1 MPIEKEEACFFEM
14 EVRAGETF
22 DFSANLSI
30 RSAATPTNG
39 KFAARLKQLGKFTA
53 VATAVHDYGNNNNW
67 RGNNSLT
74 VLYRA
79 QLQEDATFYLCYDVD
94 TLLVGREF
102 T

>member
-1 MPIEKEEACFFEM
+1 MLVEKEACFFEI

-30 RSAATPTNG
+30 RQGPTPTNG
-39 KFAARLKQLGKFTA
+39 FFAARLKQLGKYLP
-53 VATAVHDYGNNNNW
+53 VATAVHDHGNNNTW

-79 QLQEDATFYLCYDVD
+79 KLEEDATFQLCYDVD